1 MNLGPLRR
9 DGLTRTGLDR
19 FRCLGWTQ
27 APPVLFVFCPAAWRA
42 RVCVFERLVFRVMK
56 VSVTPG
62 TASQPTR
69 ESIEKA
75 EKWLVVCTSPLFLP
89 SLSENFGSS
98 PTYMLRR
105 YHTLLSFSTL
115 PPRCLVSRIWPRGG
129 YACRRF
135 GCSSSTKSP
144 PNCFSERAADGGRG
158 GLWLHPPSLGAQW
171 LAPEGDNLAG
181 ALNAPDGA
189 RQRGRP
195 ARARGSQA
203 PELHHCNEYTSWLP
217 LGWSTSASLSFWVCR
232 ILRVDQ
238 SIHRMMCFHPQNR
251 ASVLGDST
259 RARAWSFPVAPLCL
273 EAGQNSGEQVL
284 VLFLQPSKCHGV
296 GPGARF
302 PRTTL
307 VYFAPSKDLVLQA
320 PRLASPRLASPRVD
334 QIDVANPGQAVSRRR
349 RTFGL
354 LESSPALVKDA
365 GDSLLVPLRDQPL
378 VW

>member
-1 MNLGPLRR
+1 MNHGPLRR

-69 ESIEKA
+69 GSSEKA
-75 EKWLVVCTSPLFLP
+75 REVVGRMYFP
-89 SLSENFGSS
+89 SLPPLPLGELWVIPYIYAAAASYPPQLLYLTAQVSGWSLGSGREAG
-98 PTYMLRR
+98 MHAGALVA
-105 YHTLLSFSTL
+105 L
-115 PPRCLVSRIWPRGG
+115 P
-129 YACRRF
+129 A
-135 GCSSSTKSP
+135 TKSP

-238 SIHRMMCFHPQNR
+238 SIHRMMC
-251 ASVLGDST
+251 
-259 RARAWSFPVAPLCL
+259 
-273 EAGQNSGEQVL
+273 
-284 VLFLQPSKCHGV
+284 PSPESSL
-296 GPGARF
+296 GPGIFHESARVEF
-302 PRTTL
+302 PSSAAMFRSRAEFRGAGSD
-307 VYFAPSKDLVLQA
+307 VVLAAIQV
-320 PRLASPRLASPRVD
+320 P
-334 QIDVANPGQAVSRRR
+334 RR
-349 RTFGL
+349 RT
-354 LESSPALVKDA
+354 
-365 GDSLLVPLRDQPL
+365 RR
-378 VW
+378 